1 MHSEGVIFDIQR
13 FAVHDG
19 PGIRTTVFFKGCSCR
34 CIWCHNP
41 ESLSVKPQIEFYP
54 SRCIG
59 CGRCFEVCPEK
70 AHITEDGEHR
80 IDRGRCTGCGCCA
93 AECFSTALV
102 LKGRKVSVDELLE
115 HILSDRSYY
124 EESGG
129 GVTLSGGEPVL
140 QSEFAVRIL
149 AACKKEG
156 IHTTLQTAGNY
167 PFELLESLLPHLDFV
182 MYDIKGFTL
191 RTYQF
196 FVRGDRDRI
205 FENLKLLGEKFRGE
219 TAVRTPCVGGV
230 NDTGKEIEA
239 IARMAGELQNIKYY
253 QLIPYHGLAKAKYDA
268 LDEKFAS
275 QCTAPPPERV
285 RELEDL
291 ASRYVT
297 VFNQERGI
305 IPRTQLGI
313 SAGLDR

>member
-1 MHSEGVIFDIQR
+1 MDRKGIIFDIQR

-41 ESLSVKPQIEFYP
+41 ESLSVRPQIEFYP

-59 CGRCFEVCPEK
+59 CGRCFKVCPEK
-70 AHITEDGEHR
+70 AHITEDGRHR
-80 IDRGRCTGCGCCA
+80 IDRNLCTGCGRCSG
-93 AECFSTALV
+93 ECFATALV
-102 LKGRKVSVDELLE
+102 LKGRRISAEELLE
-115 HILSDRSYY
+115 TILSDRSYY

-140 QSEFAVRIL
+140 QNEFAAWIL

-156 IHTTLQTAGNY
+156 IHTALQTAGNY
-167 PFELLESLLPHLDFV
+167 PFGQLEFLLPHLDFI
-182 MYDIKGFTL
+182 MYDIKGFTPE
-191 RTYQF
+191 TYTF
-196 FVRGDRDRI
+196 FVGGDRDRI
-205 FENLKLLGEKFRGE
+205 FANIRLLGDRFNGE

-230 NDTGKEIEA
+230 NDIDEEIEG
-239 IARMAGELQNIKYY
+239 IARTAGELKNIKYY
-253 QLIPYHGLAKAKYDA
+253 QLIPYHGLGKVKYDA
-268 LDEKFAS
+268 LDEEFAG
-275 QCTAPPPERV
+275 QCTTPPPERV

-297 VFNQERGI
+297 VFNQDRGM
-305 IPRTQLGI
+305 IPRK
-313 SAGLDR
+313 

>member
-1 MHSEGVIFDIQR
+1 VR
-13 FAVHDG
+13 
-19 PGIRTTVFFKGCSCR
+19 
-34 CIWCHNP
+34 
-41 ESLSVKPQIEFYP
+41 PQIEFYP

-59 CGRCFEVCPEK
+59 CGRCFEVCPER
-70 AHITEDGEHR
+70 AHITRDGKHR
-80 IDRGRCTGCGCCA
+80 IDRGLCTGCGRCA
-93 AECFSTALV
+93 GECFSTALV
-102 LKGRKVSVDELLE
+102 LKGRKIPAGELLE

-140 QSEFAVRIL
+140 QHEFAAWIL
-149 AACKKEG
+149 AACKREG
-156 IHTTLQTAGNY
+156 IHTALQTAGNY
-167 PFELLESLLPHLDFV
+167 PFELLESLLPYLDLV

-191 RTYQF
+191 QTYRF
-196 FVRGDRDRI
+196 FVRGDRDRV
-205 FENLKLLGEKFRGE
+205 FSNLGLLGERFGGE

-230 NDTGKEIEA
+230 NDSDKEIEG
-239 IARMAGELQNIKYY
+239 IARMAGELPNIKYY

-268 LDEKFAS
+268 LDEEFAS
-275 QCTAPPPERV
+275 RCTTPPPARI

-305 IPRTQLGI
+305 IPRV
-313 SAGLDR
+313 